1 MDCIGIGISTMDLMV
16 EVDAFPQND
25 TKNVATRSHIG
36 GGGPTANAMAALSKL
51 GLETGLL
58 STVGDDLFGKTNIAE
73 LQMFGVDTSGIQIV
87 PATEA
92 TYAHVIVERFTG
104 KRTIILN
111 AEDAAELDP
120 GKVPARYIQQVKSV
134 ILDSRANTS
143 MLTITERLKA
153 GGAQIMFDG
162 GSVQKFTD
170 DILHLADYPIVSE
183 KFALTFFGNSQHRK
197 NVLKLLDFGGGITGI
212 TLGSKGSVIAHDGE
226 VFEIPGFSVDA
237 VDTTGAGDL
246 FHAGCMYG
254 ILQHWDIPS
263 IGQFASAVAALGCLA
278 LGARSGIPS
287 LRRVS
292 DFLMMQ
298 KADGHPLV
306 QKMKEADHE

>member
-25 TKNVATRSHIG
+25 SKNVATRSHIG
-36 GGGPTANAMAALSKL
+36 GGGPTANAVAALSKL
-51 GLETGLL
+51 GLQTGLL

-73 LQMFGVDTSGIQIV
+73 LNMFGVDTSGMQLV
-87 PATEA
+87 PAEEA

-120 GKVPARYIQQVKSV
+120 AKVPAGYNRGVKSV

-143 MLTITERLKA
+143 MLAIAERLKTR
-153 GGAQIMFDG
+153 GAKIMFDG
-162 GSVQKFTD
+162 GSIQKFTD

-183 KFALTFFGNSQHRK
+183 KFALTFFGNSRHRK
-197 NVLKLLDFGGGITGI
+197 NVLKLLDFGGSIAGI
-212 TLGSKGSVIAHDGE
+212 TLGPKGSVIARDGE
-226 VFEIPGFSVDA
+226 VFEIPAFTVKA

-254 ILQHWDIPS
+254 ILQNWDITA

-278 LGARSGIPS
+278 LGARSGLPT
-287 LRRVS
+287 LREVV

-298 KADGHPLV
+298 KIDTHPLV
-306 QKMKEADHE
+306 KKMKERDDA

>member
-1 MDCIGIGISTMDLMV
+1 MDLMV
-16 EVDAFPQND
+16 EVDSFPQND
-25 TKNVATRSHIG
+25 SKNVATRSYIG
-36 GGGPTANAMAALSKL
+36 GGGPTANAVAALSKL
-51 GLETGLL
+51 GLQTGLL

-73 LQMFGVDTSGIQIV
+73 LNMFGVDTSGMQVV
-87 PATEA
+87 PAAKA

-120 GKVPARYIQQVKSV
+120 EKIPAGYSRQVKSV

-143 MLTITERLKA
+143 MLAIAKRLKTH
-153 GGAQIMFDG
+153 GALIMFDG

-183 KFALTFFGNSQHRK
+183 KFAHTFFGNSQHRK
-197 NVLKLLDFGGGITGI
+197 NVLKLLDFGGTIAGI
-212 TLGSKGSVIAHDGE
+212 TLGPKGSVIAKDGE
-226 VFEIPGFSVDA
+226 VFKIPAFSVQA

-254 ILQHWDIPS
+254 ILQNWDIQAIS
-263 IGQFASAVAALGCLA
+263 QFASAVAALGCLA
-278 LGARSGIPS
+278 LGARSGIPT
-287 LRRVS
+287 LTEVS
-292 DFLMMQ
+292 DFLLMH
-298 KADGHPLV
+298 KVDKHPVV
-306 QKMKEADHE
+306 QNIKE